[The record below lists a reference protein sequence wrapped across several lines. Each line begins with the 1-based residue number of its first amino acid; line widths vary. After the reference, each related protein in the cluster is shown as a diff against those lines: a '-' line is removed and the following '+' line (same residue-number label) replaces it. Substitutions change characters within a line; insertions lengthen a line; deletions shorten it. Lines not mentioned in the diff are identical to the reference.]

1 MNFNLRLIQVLSD
14 ALIPVLGY
22 LFWDW
27 DLFFILLYYLLDLL
41 ISEIFMCFKSRSISL
56 IRGLRIR
63 ETLAYF
69 IVGMIIV
76 SSILLLLRIFMLNL
90 HPEINLIAETVEFW
104 RYKDLGI
111 EQGYILLPLLIL
123 VGYQRYKTEFIKSE
137 LHKKTSLKELWVLH
151 YRELLR
157 LLGYTGLISA
167 TSFII
172 LFPEWM
178 YLILLLF
185 GTTVYQLRR

>member
-41 ISEIFMCFKSRSISL
+41 ISEIFMCFKSRSISS

-185 GTTVYQLRR
+185 GTTVYQLSR

>member
-41 ISEIFMCFKSRSISL
+41 ISEIFMCFKSRSISS
-56 IRGLRIR
+56 IRGLRMR